1 MTEITTKQFKL
12 LVRDRNGAKQ
22 NVIFDAVSP
31 DQAKREA
38 LNIYQEVIMIKEIP
52 VSESLF

>member
-52 VSESLF
+52 LSESLF